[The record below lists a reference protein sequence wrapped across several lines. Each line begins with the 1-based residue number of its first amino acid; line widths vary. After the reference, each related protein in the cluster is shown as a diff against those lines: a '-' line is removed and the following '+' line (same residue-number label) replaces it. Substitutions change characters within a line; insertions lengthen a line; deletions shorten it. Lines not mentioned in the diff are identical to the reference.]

1 MASSGSWESTL
12 GLPDIEDWIQA
23 QKFETTADVKIPP
36 QLVDQVIGQDEA
48 VMVIRKA
55 AEQKRH
61 VILIGEP
68 GTGKSMLAR
77 SMVDFLPKGELQ
89 DVIAYH
95 NADDN
100 NEPKIRIVPAGKGKE
115 IVTAQKMEAEQKKAQ
130 KNSSALMLVALFIG
144 LGAFLTIT
152 DPKHNTTPLLIGL
165 IGGVLLFFVFRWSG
179 QRRESVLVPK
189 LLVTHKPDEPPPFID
204 ATGAHAGA
212 LLGDVK
218 HDPFQSGGLE
228 TPAHERLEPGAIHKA
243 NKGVLFVDEINMLRI
258 ESQQSLLT
266 ALQEGEFSILGQS
279 ERSSG
284 AMVKSEPV
292 PCDFILVAAGNLDAV
307 AGMHPALR
315 SRIRGYGYEIYMRS
329 TMQDTEENRQKLIRF
344 VAQEVSKDKKI
355 PHFDKGA
362 VAEIIRESQR
372 RAGRRGMLT
381 LRLRE
386 LGGLVRVAGDIATE
400 KGANVVTAKHVFD
413 AKRIARSLEQQVTD
427 RAVERRKD
435 YKLSLTEGSAT
446 GMVNGLAVLN
456 ADSSMAEFSGI
467 VTPIVAEVTPAQTK
481 EGGKIVATGKLGEIA
496 KESVM
501 NVSALIK
508 KYTGQDITNHDIHV
522 QFIGTYDGI
531 EGDSASIAVATAVIS
546 AFEEIEVDQ
555 TVAMTGSLSVRGL
568 VLPVGG
574 VTAKI
579 EAAAEMGLKKVL
591 IPEQNLKDVL
601 LEDKYIGKIEVIPV
615 RTLNDVLTHALVG
628 ARKEGLL
635 TKLALLVAAR
645 RPGTP
650 AATPMQGT
658 DRPAAH

>member
-1 MASSGSWESTL
+1 MASITTMRSEL
-12 GLPDIEDWIQA
+12 GLPDIEDWVNSQN
-23 QKFETTADVKIPP
+23 FESTADVKIPP
-36 QLVDQVIGQDEA
+36 QLVDQVIGQDDA
-48 VMVIRKA
+48 VKVIKKA

-61 VILIGEP
+61 IILIGDP

-77 SMVDFLPKGELQ
+77 SMVDYLPKGELQ

-95 NADDN
+95 NPDDP
-100 NEPKIRIVPAGKGKE
+100 NEPKIRIVPTGKGKE
-115 IVTAQKMEAEQKKAQ
+115 IVRAQKMEAEQKRAQ
-130 KNSSALMLVALFIG
+130 KNSWMFMLLFGFILLSAIMFIIYGDATLLLV
-144 LGAFLTIT
+144 
-152 DPKHNTTPLLIGL
+152 GL
-165 IGGVLLFFVFRWSG
+165 IGGMLLFMLFRYTG
-179 QRRESVLVPK
+179 QRKEALMVPK
-189 LLVTHKPDEPPPFID
+189 LLVTHKPDEMPPFID
-204 ATGAHAGA
+204 ATGAHAGS

-243 NKGVLFVDEINMLRI
+243 SKGVLFIDEINMLRI

-307 AGMHPALR
+307 GSMHPALR
-315 SRIRGYGYEIYMRS
+315 SRIRGYGYEIYMRN
-329 TMQDTEENRQKLIRF
+329 TMPDSETNRAKLITF

-355 PHFDKGA
+355 PHFNRSA
-362 VAEIIRESQR
+362 VAEIVREAQR

-386 LGGLVRVAGDIATE
+386 LGGLVRVAGDIAIE
-400 KGANVVTAKHVFD
+400 RGDKIVDAKHVLE
-413 AKRIARSLEQQVTD
+413 AKSIARSLEQQVTD

-435 YKLSLTEGSAT
+435 YKTCLTEGAVV
-446 GMVNGLAVLN
+446 GIVNGLAVLN
-456 ADSSMAEFSGI
+456 ADSSMAEYSGI
-467 VTPIVAEVTPAQTK
+467 VTPIVAEVTPAQNR
-481 EGGKIVATGKLGEIA
+481 EGGKIIATGKLGEIA
-496 KESVM
+496 KESVQ

-508 KYTGQDITNHDIHV
+508 KYTGEDISNHDIHV
-522 QFIGTYDGI
+522 QFIGTYDGV

-546 AFEEIEVDQ
+546 AFEEVEVDQ
-555 TVAMTGSLSVRGL
+555 TVAMTGSLSVRGQ

-591 IPEQNLKDVL
+591 IPEQNMKDVL
-601 LEDKYIGKIEVIPV
+601 LEDKYIGKIDVVPV
-615 RTLNDVLTHALVG
+615 RLLNDVLTHALVG
-628 ARKEGLL
+628 ARKDGLL
-635 TKLALLVAAR
+635 KKLASLVAGKTGAK
-645 RPGTP
+645 P
-650 AATPMQGT
+650 APVAG
-658 DRPAAH
+658 DRPVVH

>member
-1 MASSGSWESTL
+1 MVTSVTQGSIL
-12 GLPDIEDWIQA
+12 GLPDIEEWTRTRQ
-23 QKFETTADVKIPP
+23 FETTADVKIPP

-61 VILIGEP
+61 VILIGDP

-77 SMVDFLPKGELQ
+77 SMTDFLPKGELQ

-95 NADDN
+95 NPDDN
-100 NEPKIRIVPAGKGKE
+100 NEPKIRILPAGKGKE
-115 IVTAQKMEAEQKKAQ
+115 IVQAQKLEAEQKKAQ
-130 KNSSALMLVALFIG
+130 KNSSALMLVIMFIIM
-144 LGAFLTIT
+144 GAFLSYIQG
-152 DPKHNTTPLLIGL
+152 DPTPLLIGL
-165 IGGVLLFFVFRWSG
+165 VGGVLLFFLFRYSG
-179 QRRESVLVPK
+179 QRREAILVPK
-189 LLVTHKPDEPPPFID
+189 LVIFHKPDELPPFID

-243 NKGVLFVDEINMLRI
+243 NKGVLFIDEINMLRI

-266 ALQEGEFSILGQS
+266 ALQEGEFGILGQS

-329 TMQDTEENRQKLIRF
+329 TMPDTEANREKLIRF
-344 VAQEVSKDKKI
+344 VAQEVNKDKKI
-355 PHFDKGA
+355 PHFNRGA
-362 VAEIIRESQR
+362 VAEIIREAQR

-386 LGGLVRVAGDIATE
+386 LGGLVRVAGDIASE
-400 KGANVVTAKHVFD
+400 KCATVVDAKHVID
-413 AKRIARSLEQQVTD
+413 AKKIARSLEQQVTD

-435 YKLSLTEGSAT
+435 YKVSLTEGSVI
-446 GMVNGLAVLN
+446 GIVNGLAVLN
-456 ADSSMAEFSGI
+456 AESSMSEYSGI
-467 VTPIVAEVTPAQTK
+467 VTPIVAEVTPALDRDA
-481 EGGKIVATGKLGEIA
+481 GKIIATGKLGEIA
-496 KESVM
+496 RESVQ

-508 KYTGQDITNHDIHV
+508 KYTGQDISNHDIHV

-555 TVAMTGSLSVRGL
+555 TVAMTGSLSVRGQ

-574 VTAKI
+574 ITAKI
-579 EAAAEMGLKKVL
+579 EAAAEMGMKTVI
-591 IPEQNLKDVL
+591 IPESNMKDVL
-601 LEDKYIGKIEVIPV
+601 LEDRYIGKIDVIPV
-615 RTLNDVLTHALVG
+615 NTFNEVLAHALVG

-635 TKLALLVAAR
+635 KKLAVLVAGR
-645 RPGTP
+645 RASSSVPMPG
-650 AATPMQGT
+650 A
-658 DRPAAH
+658 DRPVVN

>member
-1 MASSGSWESTL
+1 MVTSDTWGSTL
-12 GLPDIEDWIQA
+12 GLSDIEDWIKS
-23 QKFETTADVKIPP
+23 QKFETTSDLKIPP
-36 QLVDQVIGQDEA
+36 QLVDQVIGQDDA
-48 VMVIRKA
+48 VVVIRKA

-61 VILIGEP
+61 IILIGDP

-77 SMVDFLPKGELQ
+77 SMVEFLPKGELQ
-89 DVIAYH
+89 DVIAYS
-95 NADDN
+95 NPDDQ
-100 NEPKIRIVPAGKGKE
+100 NEPKIRILPAGKGKE
-115 IVTAQKMEAEQKKAQ
+115 IVHAQKLEAEQKKAQ
-130 KNSSALMLVALFIG
+130 KNSTWMMLIIMFIG
-144 LGAFLTIT
+144 LGAILSLTSK
-152 DPKHNTTPLLIGL
+152 PVNWTPLLITSVGGL
-165 IGGVLLFFVFRWSG
+165 VVYMLARSYT
-179 QRRESVLVPK
+179 QRREASLVPK
-189 LLVTHKPDEPPPFID
+189 LIVTHKQDDPAPFVD

-243 NKGVLFVDEINMLRI
+243 NKGVLFIDEINMLRI

-315 SRIRGYGYEIYMRS
+315 SRVRGYGYEIYMRS
-329 TMQDTEENRQKLIRF
+329 TMPDTDQNREKLIRF

-355 PHFDKGA
+355 PHFNKGA
-362 VAEIIRESQR
+362 VAEIIREAQR

-386 LGGLVRVAGDIATE
+386 LGGLIRVAGDIATE
-400 KGANVVTAKHVFD
+400 QGASVVETKHVLE
-413 AKRIARSLEQQVTD
+413 AKKIARSLEQQVTD

-435 YKLSLTEGSAT
+435 YKMSLTEGAVV
-446 GMVNGLAVLN
+446 GIVNGLAVLN
-456 ADSSMAEFSGI
+456 AESSMAEFSGI
-467 VTPIVAEVTPAQTK
+467 VTPIVAEVTPPQHR
-481 EGGKIVATGKLGEIA
+481 EGGKIIATGKLGEIA
-496 KESVM
+496 KESVQ

-508 KYTGQDITNHDIHV
+508 KYTGEDISNHDIHV

-555 TVAMTGSLSVRGL
+555 TCAMTGSLSVRGQ

-579 EAAAEMGLKKVL
+579 EAAAEIGLKKVL
-591 IPEQNLKDVL
+591 IPEENLKDVL
-601 LEDKYIGKIEVIPV
+601 LDDKYIGKIEVIPV

-635 TKLALLVAAR
+635 KKLAALVAAK
-645 RPGTP
+645 RPSSIPTP
-650 AATPMQGT
+650 PLPGG
-658 DRPAAH
+658 DRPAVH